1 MHIVFSTGKSFY
13 KKFLKY
19 GVTSVTSVTSVVF
32 ITLFLAHFGT
42 FGTLHRVI
50 NTFAYAFLIL
60 KVKTHRK
67 TYRRFCFTGCLLIA

>member
-32 ITLFLAHFGT
+32 ITLFSVHLVT

-50 NTFAYAFLIL
+50 NTFAHAFLFL
-60 KVKTHRK
+60 KIKTHRK
-67 TYRRFCFTGCLLIA
+67 TYRRFCFTGCRLIA

>member
-13 KKFLKY
+13 KKILKY

-32 ITLFLAHFGT
+32 ITLFSSHFIP
-42 FGTLHRVI
+42 FITLHRVTSETA
-50 NTFAYAFLIL
+50 NTFLIL

-67 TYRRFCFTGCLLIA
+67 TYRRFCFTGCRLIA

>member
-19 GVTSVTSVTSVVF
+19 GVTSVRSVTSVVF
-32 ITLFLAHFGT
+32 ITLFSSHFVA
-42 FGTLHRVI
+42 FLTLHRVTSETA
-50 NTFAYAFLIL
+50 NTFLFLKI
-60 KVKTHRK
+60 KTHRK